1 MDWLFGII
9 VSISLSTCSFFIL
22 LGEIVHPSL
31 SHALKSISLDLS
43 ILDNSEG
50 WIDYYIIIVYIYLR
64 VVSSFIL
71 LEKWRDRYWR
81 DRLSFWPRFKIDY
94 SLDLYDSR
102 SLDNSEGWIDYLEL
116 FFLYL
121 YLCVFSFF
129 ILLGEIV
136 HPPLGHASKSIIA
149 DRDLYDSRSF
159 DLSERWIDYL
169 ELLFLYIYLRVVSSF
184 ILLEKWRDRYWKD
197 RPSSSWP
204 PFKID

>member
-1 MDWLFGII
+1 MARQAENKAARGTRQSRKSQQKNRRRSANRYPSPL
-9 VSISLSTCSFFIL
+9 SLQTMERFAI
-22 LGEIVHPSL
+22 GEIPRPS
-31 SHALKSISLDLS
+31 
-43 ILDNSEG
+43 
-50 WIDYYIIIVYIYLR
+50 
-64 VVSSFIL
+64 SS
-71 LEKWRDRYWR
+71 
-81 DRLSFWPRFKIDY
+81 WPRFKIDY
-94 SLDLYDSR
+94 NLDLYDSR